1 MALFA
6 PIFDQSPLWLGLGAG
21 IGAAVLMLLPD

>member
-6 PIFDQSPLWLGLGAG
+6 PIFDQSSLLLGFGAG
-21 IGAAVLMLLPD
+21 IGAALLMLVD